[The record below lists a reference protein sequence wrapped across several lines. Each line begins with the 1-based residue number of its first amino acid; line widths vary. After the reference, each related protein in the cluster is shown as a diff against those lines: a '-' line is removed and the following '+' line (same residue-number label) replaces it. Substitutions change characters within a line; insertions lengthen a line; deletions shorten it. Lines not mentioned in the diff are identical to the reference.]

1 MSEEYSQINHFL
13 VNVFNEVLRTEEAS
27 LKTKEFH
34 NLSIR
39 EMHVIEAVCEGAQT
53 AKNTASEIASSQR
66 ITAGTLTTT
75 INTLEKK
82 GYVKRRQDQRDKRV
96 VRIYPTEK
104 GETANKVHASFHHE
118 MVSSIMSAMD
128 EEELAMFVK
137 GLAAV
142 QEFLE
147 TNKTC

>member
-1 MSEEYSQINHFL
+1 MLEEYSQINHFL
-13 VNVFNEVLRTEEAS
+13 VKVFNEVLRTEEAS

-34 NLSIR
+34 NLSLR
-39 EMHVIEAVCEGAQT
+39 EMHVIEAVCDAVQA

-82 GYVKRRQDQRDKRV
+82 GYVERRQDQRDKRV

-104 GETANKVHASFHHE
+104 GKTANQVHASFHHK
-118 MVSSIMSAMD
+118 MVSAIMSAMN
-128 EEELAMFVK
+128 EEELTVFVK

-142 QEFLE
+142 KNFLE
-147 TNKTC
+147 SK